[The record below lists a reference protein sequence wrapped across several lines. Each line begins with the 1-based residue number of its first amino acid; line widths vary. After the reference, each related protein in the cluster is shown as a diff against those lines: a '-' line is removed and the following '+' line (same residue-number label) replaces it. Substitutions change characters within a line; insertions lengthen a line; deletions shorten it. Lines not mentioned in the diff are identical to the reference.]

1 LPTRLFHACTDNAR
15 VTSPSPHNPLT
26 PALRPLWRDLIACAQ
41 LIGAVQDGASLATAV
56 PQSAM
61 RSRWDAAQ
69 RGAAQA
75 LSFTALR
82 HLGTARAVL
91 SALHPKAIHPPLLRD
106 VLQSALVLL
115 MPDASEHYAA
125 HTVVNQ
131 AVEACKRTPALRHS
145 AGFVNAVLRRFTAN
159 PDLLDTV
166 CASSIEARWN
176 HPPWW
181 VETLQAAYPQHW
193 EEMLGVAQRPPAMTL
208 RVNTRRIARADYQA
222 ALAERGLHSVAPDS
236 VLLDQALILAKPVA
250 VERLPG
256 FESGWVS
263 VQDAAAQYAAALLG
277 AQPGQR
283 VLDACAAPGGKTAHL
298 LERTDCAVLALD
310 KDAQR
315 LHRVDD
321 TLRRLGLQA
330 NTLAADAAQPDAWW
344 DGQRFDRILLDAPC
358 SASGIS
364 RRHPDI
370 RWLRRAADIPALAS
384 TQTALLDALWPLLQ
398 PGGKLLYAT
407 CSVFP
412 QEGAEQAAAFLARHA
427 DAIAS
432 PAPGQLLPQEPQ
444 HSRSGDT
451 AAPPAAHSQ
460 DGFFYALF
468 TKSS

>member
-1 LPTRLFHACTDNAR
+1 M
-15 VTSPSPHNPLT
+15 
-26 PALRPLWRDLIACAQ
+26 ACAQ
-41 LIGAVQDGASLATAV
+41 LVGDVQEGASLATAL
-56 PQSAM
+56 PQSAA
-61 RSRWDAAQ
+61 RGKWDAAQ

-75 LSFTALR
+75 LSFAVLR
-82 HLGTARAVL
+82 HLGTARAAL

-106 VLQSALVLL
+106 VLHTALVLL
-115 MPDASEHYAA
+115 RPDTGVHYAA

-131 AVEACKRTPALRHS
+131 AVEACKRTPALRH
-145 AGFVNAVLRRFTAN
+145 AGGFVNAVLRRFIAS

-166 CASSIEARWN
+166 CAGSNEARWN

-181 VETLQAAYPQHW
+181 VETLQAAYPQRW
-193 EEMLGVAQRPPAMTL
+193 QDVLQVAQRQPAMTL
-208 RVNTRRIARADYQA
+208 RVNTRRISRADYQLELSA
-222 ALAERGLHSVAPDS
+222 CGLHSVAPKDA
-236 VLLDQALILAKPVA
+236 LLDQALILQQPAA

-256 FESGWVS
+256 FDVGWVS
-263 VQDAAAQYAAALLG
+263 VQDAAAQYAATLLDV
-277 AQPGQR
+277 QPGQR

-298 LERTDCAVLALD
+298 LERADCTVLALD

-330 NTLAADAAQPDAWW
+330 NTLAADAAHPAAWW

-370 RWLRRAADIPALAS
+370 RWLRRATDIPALAA

-412 QEGAEQAAAFLARHA
+412 QEGAQQAAAFLARHA

-444 HSRSGDT
+444 HGGDGN
-451 AAPPAAHSQ
+451 AAASPASHSQ
-460 DGFFYALF
+460 DGFYYALF